1 MHLMKANPRLD
12 LKDIITPLV
21 ALAALAA
28 LAALTIVG

>member
-1 MHLMKANPRLD
+1 MKERSRLD

-28 LAALTIVG
+28 LAALTIVR

>member
-1 MHLMKANPRLD
+1 MTDRRRLD
-12 LKDIITPLV
+12 LRDIITPLI